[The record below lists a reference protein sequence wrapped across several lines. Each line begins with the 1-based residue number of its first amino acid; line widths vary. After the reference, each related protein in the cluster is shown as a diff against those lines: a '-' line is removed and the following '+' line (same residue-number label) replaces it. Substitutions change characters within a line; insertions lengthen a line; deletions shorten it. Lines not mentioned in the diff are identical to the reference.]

1 MAKIKVPVLDVGST
15 YSELKAEID
24 EAVHRV
30 LESGWYILG
39 EEVEAFEN
47 EFANYCGVNHCIGV
61 SNGLDALHLVLKEWG
76 IGEGDEVIVPAHTF
90 IATWLAVSHTGATP
104 VPIDIDEKTFNI
116 DSTLIEQAISKQTKA
131 IIPVHLYGQA
141 ADMDPINNIA
151 EKYNLQVLEDAA
163 QAHGAIYKGK
173 KCRNLGDVAAFS
185 FYPGKNLGAFGD
197 GGAVTTNNAELAK
210 KIKMFRNYGSTEK
223 YIHEKIGYNNRLDEF
238 QAAILRVK
246 LKYLDKWNE
255 KRRCIAAYY
264 LNNIS
269 NSDISLPYWSGYED
283 HVFHLFVV
291 RCKNRNKL
299 IEKMAKSG
307 IQTMIHYPVPPY
319 KQRAYGKLNY
329 LSFPVA
335 DQITSEVLSLPMDP
349 TLDMD
354 TVDYICTTI
363 NNL

>member
-1 MAKIKVPVLDVGST
+1 MG
-15 YSELKAEID
+15 
-24 EAVHRV
+24 
-30 LESGWYILG
+30 
-39 EEVEAFEN
+39 
-47 EFANYCGVNHCIGV
+47 
-61 SNGLDALHLVLKEWG
+61 G
-76 IGEGDEVIVPAHTF
+76 I
-90 IATWLAVSHTGATP
+90 
-104 VPIDIDEKTFNI
+104 
-116 DSTLIEQAISKQTKA
+116 
-131 IIPVHLYGQA
+131 
-141 ADMDPINNIA
+141 
-151 EKYNLQVLEDAA
+151 
-163 QAHGAIYKGK
+163 
-173 KCRNLGDVAAFS
+173 C
-185 FYPGKNLGAFGD
+185 
-197 GGAVTTNNAELAK
+197 
-210 KIKMFRNYGSTEK
+210 

-269 NSDISLPYWSGYED
+269 NSDISLPYWSGDED